1 MNPNEQER
9 QEELDGTTPTQ
20 AVAPEP
26 SIDKVEQPIAEEAP
40 VEEIAEEEA
49 IAEEAPVEEIS
60 EEEDSEEAPAGKKSP
75 LKYIIIAAVLVIAG
89 VVAIALSAGSKEDT
103 QASAEAIAAASTN
116 AVTINGVDYS
126 AAELNYHVVNTYQS
140 FVSSYYDYL
149 SYFGLDTS
157 ISLKEQ
163 YSMDGSATWYEYFL
177 EQGMSQMAT
186 IITILE
192 EAQAAGYV
200 FDDTVEQSKEAYLAE
215 LEMYAPYYGYVDG
228 EEYLQSLYGPTMTME
243 LYEQLLVQSLQAEA
257 YSYAFV
263 DSLTYDEA
271 TLQATYEEYPDNYDM
286 VECEYL
292 YVYNPVATVDEDGNA
307 IEVTEEMTAAALAE
321 AEAIVTQMYED
332 YTAGASLADVSTSS
346 DLAVYQSSISTAY
359 GDGAV
364 PEWLFDQSR
373 QTGDSAILVDEDYG
387 VYYIVIFHD
396 RYLEDYNLI
405 NVRHILL
412 TPAVGTL
419 ISGEDGYEA
428 EIAALDAAALAN
440 AQAIYDEFLA
450 GDQSEDAFAAL
461 ANTYSEDPGSN
472 TTGGLYSM
480 VAKGEMV
487 EAFENW
493 CFDESR
499 QVGDSGIVETEYGY
513 HIMYFSG
520 FELPYWQAT
529 ISATLAEADYTV
541 WYNELQ
547 TAMNIVPIE
556 DGLALVGATL

>member
-1 MNPNEQER
+1 MNPNEQEL
-9 QEELDGTTPTQ
+9 QEELDGTTPTPAQ
-20 AVAPEP
+20 EVVPEP
-26 SIDKVEQPIAEEAP
+26 SIDKVEETTEETAT
-40 VEEIAEEEA
+40 EA
-49 IAEEAPVEEIS
+49 TT
-60 EEEDSEEAPAGKKSP
+60 EEAPAGKKSSF
-75 LKYIIIAAVLVIAG
+75 KYIIIAAVLVIAS
-89 VVAIALSAGSKEDT
+89 VAAIALSSGSKEET
-103 QASAEAIAAASTN
+103 QVSAEAITAASTN

-126 AAELNYHVVNTYQS
+126 AAELNYHVINTYQS
-140 FVSSYYDYL
+140 FVSSYSTYL

-163 YSMDGSATWYEYFL
+163 YSMDGTATWYEYFL
-177 EQGMSQMAT
+177 EEGMSQMAT
-186 IITILE
+186 IISILE
-192 EAQAAGYV
+192 EAEAAGYV
-200 FDDTVEQSKEAYLAE
+200 FDDTIEQSKQAYLAE
-215 LEMYAPYYGYVDG
+215 IEMYAPYYGYADG
-228 EEYLQSLYGPTMTME
+228 EEYLQSLYGSTMTLE
-243 LYEQLLVQSLQAEA
+243 LYEKLLEQSLQAEA

-263 DSLTYDEA
+263 DSLIYDEA

-292 YVYNPVATVDEDGNA
+292 YVYNPVPTVDEDGNA

-321 AEAIVTQMYED
+321 SEAIVTQMYED
-332 YTAGASLADVSTSS
+332 YTAGASLADVATSS
-346 DLAVYQSSISTAY
+346 DLAVYQSSTTTAY
-359 GDGAV
+359 GAGAV

-373 QTGDSAILVDEDYG
+373 QTGDSSILVDEDYG

-405 NVRHILL
+405 DVRHILL
-412 TPAVGTL
+412 MPATGTL
-419 ISGEDGYEA
+419 ISGDDGYEA
-428 EIAALDAAALAN
+428 EVAALDAAALAN

-450 GDQSEDAFAAL
+450 GDQSEDSFATL

-493 CFDESR
+493 CFDETR

-547 TAMNIVPIE
+547 TAMDIVPIE
-556 DGLALVGATL
+556 DGLALVGSTL